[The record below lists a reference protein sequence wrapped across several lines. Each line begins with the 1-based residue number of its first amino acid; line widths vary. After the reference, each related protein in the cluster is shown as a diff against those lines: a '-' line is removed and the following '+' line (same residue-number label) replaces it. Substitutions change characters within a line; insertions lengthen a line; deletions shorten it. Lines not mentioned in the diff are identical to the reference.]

1 MTISATTQGLRP
13 GVCTSSNRPATPF
26 EGQMIYETD
35 TDLTYIYGGSAWQQ
49 VSGGTAVGN
58 SGLVYIATATATS
71 GTTLNITSCFSST
84 YNDYRVIISNYLPTS
99 GAAVTVQLGTGTALA
114 SGYYWAGVY
123 VSAYTASPTVTG
135 YGGANVNQYE
145 THLVGDGTNAGGG
158 NLEIYSPNLATR
170 TAIMTQSMDART
182 GGNPRIAITG
192 FQNTNTQFTSLHLT
206 SGATISTLTATV
218 YGYRKA

>member
-58 SGLVYIATATATS
+58 SGLVYITSATVGTGVTS
-71 GTTLNITSCFSST
+71 VTVSNCFSAT
-84 YNDYRVIISNYLPTS
+84 YDNYQIRLSGGTQSADDAIALKLGSSVTGYYGVLIYGAVGGVTANIATQNNAAICNWVGGGSAGQQSFVSVDLFDPFKSAYTKIRNGGYQNGLNYGTMQAEHRVATPYDVFTLSI
-99 GAAVTVQLGTGTALA
+99 GTGTL
-114 SGYYWAGVY
+114 
-123 VSAYTASPTVTG
+123 
-135 YGGANVNQYE
+135 
-145 THLVGDGTNAGGG
+145 
-158 NLEIYSPNLATR
+158 
-170 TAIMTQSMDART
+170 T
-182 GGNPRIAITG
+182 GGTV
-192 FQNTNTQFTSLHLT
+192 
-206 SGATISTLTATV
+206 TV